1 MADEVRSSLDSGILA
16 LTINRPEQRNAL
28 NHAVFQGLCGA
39 LREAADNREVRVV
52 TLTGAG
58 DKVFCAGVDLKTATE
73 GETGGAA
80 FRPSDYRELLLEIL
94 HCPKPTVALAR
105 GHVVAG
111 GLGILLA
118 CDLALACD
126 DVHFSTPEIL
136 VGMFPMMLLALLCRH
151 VGRKR
156 STEILLLGERMPAAA
171 AMESGIVNHVY
182 PRDQFEAEAGRFVR
196 SLSEKSAS
204 ILRLGK
210 KAIAHVEDRTLQED
224 LAYLESALA
233 RVMSCADSKEGMR
246 AFLEKRKPQWKDE

>member
-1 MADEVRSSLDSGILA
+1 MADEVHTSVDSGILA
-16 LTINRPEQRNAL
+16 LTINRPGQRNAL
-28 NHAVFQGLCGA
+28 NHAVFQGLCEA
-39 LREAADNREVRVV
+39 LRNAAENRAVRVV

-58 DKVFCAGVDLKTATE
+58 DKVFCAGVDLKSAI
-73 GETGGAA
+73 GEEAGGAA
-80 FRPSDYRELLLEIL
+80 FSPSDYQKLLLEIL

-105 GHVVAG
+105 GHVAAG

-136 VGMFPMMLLALLCRH
+136 VGMFPMMLLALLYRH
-151 VGRKR
+151 VGRKKA
-156 STEILLLGERMPAAA
+156 TEMLFLGERMPAAA

-182 PRDQFEAEAGRFVR
+182 PRDRFETEASRFVR
-196 SLSEKSAS
+196 NLSEKSSS

-210 KAIAHVEDRTLQED
+210 EAILHVEGRALRED

-246 AFLEKRKPQWKDE
+246 AFTEKRKPQWKDE